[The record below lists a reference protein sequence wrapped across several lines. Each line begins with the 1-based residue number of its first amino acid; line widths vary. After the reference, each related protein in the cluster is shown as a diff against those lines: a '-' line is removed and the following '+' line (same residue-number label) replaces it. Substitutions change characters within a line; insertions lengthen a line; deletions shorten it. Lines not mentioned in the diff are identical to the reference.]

1 MTTDTDTDTAE
12 IIDLDS
18 HRPDRVTPPR
28 RGRPRCDR
36 TINAERK
43 AAGQLQLSSLR
54 RRETRARQR
63 AQKAIDEYRLTR
75 YARAVVEEDAQRHLS
90 SPEVLLHV
98 VSCLRF
104 HWLAEKGAGEVLDL
118 RESYERDGTISEAD
132 AVRVLVLT
140 DLVGLQVPPE
150 VMPALTPS
158 PELRP
163 EHRARLAPYLQKEA
177 ASV

>member
-1 MTTDTDTDTAE
+1 MTTDPTDDAE
-12 IIDLDS
+12 VIDLDS

-43 AAGQLQLSSLR
+43 AEGKLLLSSLR

-63 AQKAIDEYRLTR
+63 AQKAIDAYRLTR
-75 YARAVVEEDAQRHLS
+75 YARAVVEEDAQRHLD
-90 SPEVLLHV
+90 SPEVLLHI
-98 VSCLRF
+98 VSCLKF
-104 HWLAEKGAGEVLDL
+104 HWLAEKGAGEILDL
-118 RESYERDGTISEAD
+118 RESYARTGTISEAD

-140 DLVGLQVPPE
+140 DLVGLQVPTE
-150 VMPALTPS
+150 VMPPLTPS

-163 EHRARLAPYLQKEA
+163 EHRARLAQYLPKEA
-177 ASV
+177 ARV